1 MARPGRG
8 SRLGSKWQWETIA
21 IVNDNASVIRDN
33 IMSLERPQMVPQQR
47 EAQECMNWPVPA
59 DAINEFDF
67 TRRKTEVH
75 YSSLQMAL
83 NEFWLLPFSVG
94 SGHLGSKRGANEASF
109 SSGWQIV

>member
-1 MARPGRG
+1 M
-8 SRLGSKWQWETIA
+8 
-21 IVNDNASVIRDN
+21 NDNASVIRDN